1 MQSHRLPKVHGG
13 EAQSYKH
20 LQSLPTPFGGQHAY
34 IWKTLIRPV
43 AGREKF
49 AQHIKGF
56 IVKKATLS
64 RPFPQQYKLSG
75 LLVAVAVLTLA
86 VGAQAQ
92 TSSASSSGS
101 GYSMYSLNSSY
112 IGLNAG
118 RSNFRLNGGLGGFP
132 NNSRNNAYSLY
143 GGGYFSNNL
152 GVELGYSDFGRV
164 ARAGGTTSAEG
175 FNLSMIGKLPLSPA
189 FNLLG
194 RVGTTYGRTEVSSVA
209 ASGIPAGRETGFGLS
224 YGLGA
229 EYAFSSTWSAVLQY
243 DEYNLKYVNSGRNRL
258 NTTSIGLRYRF

>member
-1 MQSHRLPKVHGG
+1 M
-13 EAQSYKH
+13 
-20 LQSLPTPFGGQHAY
+20 
-34 IWKTLIRPV
+34 
-43 AGREKF
+43 
-49 AQHIKGF
+49 
-56 IVKKATLS
+56 KKATLR
-64 RPFPQQYKLSG
+64 RPFTQQFKFSG
-75 LLVAVAVLTLA
+75 LLVAIAVLTLA

-92 TSSASSSGS
+92 ISNTSSSGS

-118 RSNFRLNGGLGGFP
+118 RSNFRLNSGLGGFP

-143 GGGYFSNNL
+143 GGGYFTNNL

-164 ARAGGTTSAEG
+164 TRAGGTTSAEG
-175 FNLSMIGKLPLSPA
+175 FNLGLAGKLPLSPA

-194 RVGTTYGRTEVSSVA
+194 RVGTTYGRTDVSSA
-209 ASGIPAGRETGFGLS
+209 AGSGIVAGRERGFGLS
-224 YGLGA
+224 YGVGA

-243 DEYNLKYVNSGRNRL
+243 DEYNLKYVNSGRNRV